1 MKVAVLC
8 LCLISITAAWP
19 VVPSKQHAISASSE
33 EKYDSRGQHLH
44 RYHND
49 HVNSQ
54 SQESQQHPQSDL
66 ASSQQTLYSSEESM
80 DVQEQLHFPDVSSKS
95 HEDVDDDDDN
105 DSNDTD
111 ESEEVVTSF
120 PTDIPVTEPFPTV
133 PFTRGDNA
141 GRGDSVAYRMRAKAA
156 LLKYIKFH
164 KDAKKLLYDATE
176 EDESDMDA
184 ASQRSLSRE
193 NPAFRRSKP
202 ASSVVWS
209 DQSHGRDSSEQD
221 SDPHHR
227 SLENLSWPKSDSHE
241 AQGDRSKSGVRK
253 DSLSSVESRER
264 GDSHPSVESRET
276 GDSHPSVESRER
288 GDSHP
293 SVESRERGDSH
304 SSVESRETGD
314 SHPSVE
320 SRERGDSH
328 SSVESRE
335 TGDSHP
341 SVESRERGDSHSSVE
356 SREIGDSHPSVES
369 RESPDRVSAELA
381 DGISSQ
387 TLESAEDSQDR
398 HSIESNEVT
407 L

>member
-80 DVQEQLHFPDVSSKS
+80 DVPEQLHFPDVSSKS
-95 HEDVDDDDDN
+95 HEDVDDDDDDDDD

-120 PTDIPVTEPFPTV
+120 PTDIPVTEPFPTF

-184 ASQRSLSRE
+184 DSQRPLSRE
-193 NPAFRRSKP
+193 NPAFRRSLTKP

-209 DQSHGRDSSEQD
+209 DRSHGRDGSEQD
-221 SDPHHR
+221 SEPHHR
-227 SLENLSWPKSDSHE
+227 SLDNDSWPKSDSRE
-241 AQGDRSKSGVRK
+241 AQSDSSKPGR
-253 DSLSSVESRER
+253 
-264 GDSHPSVESRET
+264 

-293 SVESRERGDSH
+293 SVESRE
-304 SSVESRETGD
+304 
-314 SHPSVE
+314 
-320 SRERGDSH
+320 
-328 SSVESRE
+328 
-335 TGDSHP
+335 
-341 SVESRERGDSHSSVE
+341 
-356 SREIGDSHPSVES
+356 
-369 RESPDRVSAELA
+369 SPDRVSAELA
-381 DGISSQ
+381 DDISSQ